1 MGKRKPKQSRRPQ
14 QALRAANVK
23 SKNPFWRRPA
33 LWLGGLVTAVAT
45 GVLVNFLTTQ
55 AQLIDRPS
63 PRVAAGPPLK
73 VLSEESLFLDQN
85 VVWAFPHE
93 YLPNRDQLN
102 HISSLIES
110 STPASRSAFVRWFSS
125 RQAYEVGG
133 ANTQLVIQNSR
144 DYSIRIIDMNV
155 VKSCQRPLVGTLF
168 FGAGGAEDATVGI
181 GFNLDS
187 SNTDAETARG
197 IGWED
202 WIPGYFTNYTISLKP
217 GEQQVFDVY
226 TATTY
231 QACTYR
237 LQVTILDGERKVY
250 QFIGD
255 GDQPFRVTAMPG
267 GKSAPIFSDYRFM
280 YLGGAASPHNGAF
293 IRVNPTDPFG
303 FK

>member
-255 GDQPFRVTAMPG
+255 GDQPFP
-267 GKSAPIFSDYRFM
+267 SDRN
-280 YLGGAASPHNGAF
+280 AW
-293 IRVNPTDPFG
+293 R
-303 FK
+303 